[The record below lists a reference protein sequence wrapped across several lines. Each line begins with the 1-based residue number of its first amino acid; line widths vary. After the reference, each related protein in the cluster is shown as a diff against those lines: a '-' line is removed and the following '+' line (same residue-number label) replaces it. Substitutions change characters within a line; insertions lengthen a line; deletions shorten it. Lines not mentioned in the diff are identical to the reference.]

1 MPILGTIAS
10 AISGNLVGDRMVYSQ
25 GNGANASPNN
35 YSAASYYINIAVLAT
50 NTSFGNLTVGRTQ
63 MAAFASTTRGI
74 STGGG
79 SYANG
84 DGTAII
90 DYCTIATVGNFT
102 SFGNL
107 TTARRYMGGS
117 NSTTRGITFG
127 GEIVNGVP
135 LNTVDY
141 VTMATT
147 GNATT
152 FGILTREGYAMGS
165 CSSPTRAIAWAG
177 YPLMSPVPIQ
187 YVTIATTGNT
197 SNFGDNLGADVSFAV
212 SAASNSTRGI
222 RYGNYSTNNDNIT
235 YITIA
240 TTGNAAS
247 FGNIY
252 HSSATYYAFASAGT
266 GANATRIVNAGSY
279 GVIGV
284 SAGATISEYVTIA
297 TTGNGANFAT
307 LTAAAGQSQNGMSVS
322 NGGVQV

>member
-1 MPILGTIAS
+1 MPIIGTLAS

-25 GNGANASPNN
+25 GSGANTSPNN
-35 YSAASYYINIAVLAT
+35 YGAASYYINIAVLAT

-79 SYANG
+79 SYADGNG
-84 DGTAII
+84 TDVI

-107 TTARRYMGGS
+107 TTPRRYMAGS
-117 NSTTRGITFG
+117 NSSTRGITFG

-135 LNTVDY
+135 LDRVDY

-152 FGILTREGYAMGS
+152 FGALTRLGYAMSS
-165 CSSPTRAIAWAG
+165 CSSPTRAIAWGG
-177 YPLMSPVPIQ
+177 YPLDTPVPIQ
-187 YVTIATTGNT
+187 YVTTATTGNT
-197 SNFGDNLGADVSFAV
+197 SNFGDNLGTATDYAV
-212 SAASNSTRGI
+212 CAASNSTRGI
-222 RYGNYSTNNDNIT
+222 RYGNFSENADNIV

-247 FGNIY
+247 FGTMLY
-252 HSSATYYAFASAGT
+252 TSADYYNFASAGT
-266 GANATRIVNAGSY
+266 GANATRIVQAGSY
-279 GVIGV
+279 YTL
-284 SAGATISEYVTIA
+284 ATSTGGSTTSEYVTIA
-297 TTGNGANFAT
+297 STGNGTNFAT
-307 LTAAAGQSQNGMSVS
+307 ITNAGYAMNGMSCA
-322 NGGVQV
+322 NGGL